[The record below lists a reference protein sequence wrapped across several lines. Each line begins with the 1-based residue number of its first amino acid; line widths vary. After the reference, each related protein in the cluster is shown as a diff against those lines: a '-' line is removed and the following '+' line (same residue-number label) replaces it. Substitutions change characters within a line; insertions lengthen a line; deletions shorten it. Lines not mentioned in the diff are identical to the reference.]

1 MTQHTPTP
9 PITLTG
15 GPGKST
21 PKAARAREGK
31 RGPMMAIGAWELM
44 TLMARGRNC
53 DKGDLLRFALESIA
67 TPDEIAQWE
76 AMGSNKSP
84 HYPAPS
90 PEPVL

>member
-1 MTQHTPTP
+1 MIQHTPTP
-9 PITLTG
+9 PVTLTG

-31 RGPMMAIGAWELM
+31 RGPMMAIAAWELM
-44 TLMARGRNC
+44 TLMAAKRNC

-76 AMGSNKSP
+76 ATKAP
-84 HYPAPS
+84 TDPAPS
-90 PEPVL
+90 SEPVL